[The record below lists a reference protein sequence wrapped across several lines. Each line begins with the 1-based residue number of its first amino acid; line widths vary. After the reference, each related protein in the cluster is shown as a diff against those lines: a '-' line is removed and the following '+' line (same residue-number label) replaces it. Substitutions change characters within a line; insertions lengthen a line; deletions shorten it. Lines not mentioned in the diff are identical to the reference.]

1 MIFYIDY
8 YKGFT
13 VCRRSVTKSHN
24 LKNLLYRQLDLANLK
39 KKERKKLK
47 VNSNLHHPTAYCCS
61 NN

>member
-1 MIFYIDY
+1 MIFYIDS

-39 KKERKKLK
+39 KRKKEVKSKFKLTSS
-47 VNSNLHHPTAYCCS
+47 NSILLQ
-61 NN
+61 